1 MPPKKTGGNQPS
13 KKTIEKA
20 KARVM
25 EDKTFGLKNKN
36 KSKKV
41 EKYIKGVASQVKGKD
56 KKNENDAY
64 LQKQQKKAEEE
75 RKKVELALF
84 KPVIQQKVPPGV
96 DPKSVV
102 CDFFRNGM
110 CTKGDKCKFSHNLE
124 QQRKSEKIDLY
135 TDRRELSEEEQAKMD
150 DTMDKWDQKKLEEV
164 VSQKQ
169 NMNTKTQ
176 IVCKYFLEAVEDHK
190 YGWFW
195 DCPNG
200 GEKCQYQHCLP
211 PGYVLKPK
219 NKKEEIPEDE
229 KIPLEEILEEERS
242 KLTTRTPL
250 TLELFLKWK
259 QEKKKQKEKKLE
271 EDRAKREEDVKSGK
285 TMRSGREMFIFNPD
299 LFVDEDGVID
309 VEELD
314 PNDNKDEGP
323 VINIEVSETS
333 ITTRITNA
341 DEENH
346 SGKEEMSDGENGE
359 EDGENG
365 QHSGSDQEE
374 NGVEVKEELFR
385 EDEIPDEEEEEDEKE
400 EEEN

>member
-229 KIPLEEILEEERS
+229 KTPLEEILEAERG

-385 EDEIPDEEEEEDEKE
+385 EDEIPDEEEEDEKE

>member
-1 MPPKKTGGNQPS
+1 
-13 KKTIEKA
+13 
-20 KARVM
+20 
-25 EDKTFGLKNKN
+25 
-36 KSKKV
+36 
-41 EKYIKGVASQVKGKD
+41 VKGKD
-56 KKNENDAY
+56 KKNDTDAY
-64 LQKQQKKAEEE
+64 TQKQQKKAEEE

-84 KPVIQQKVPPGV
+84 KPVIQQQKVPPGV

-102 CDFFRNGM
+102 CDFFKNGM

-135 TDRRELSEEEQAKMD
+135 TDRRELSEEDQAKLE
-150 DTMDKWDQKKLEEV
+150 DTMDKWDQKKLEQV

-169 NMNTKTQ
+169 NENSKTQ

-200 GEKCQYQHCLP
+200 GDKCQYQHCLP
-211 PGYVLKPK
+211 PGYVLKLK
-219 NKKEEIPEDE
+219 SKKEEIPEDE
-229 KIPLEEILEEERS
+229 KVPLEELLEEERA

-259 QEKKKQKEKKLE
+259 QEKKKEKEKKME
-271 EDRAKREEDVKSGK
+271 QERAKREEDVKSGK

-299 LFVDEDGVID
+299 LFVDEEGVID
-309 VEELD
+309 VGELD
-314 PNDNKDEGP
+314 PNENKDEGP

-341 DEENH
+341 EDDNH
-346 SGKEEMSDGENGE
+346 SGKEEMSDGENGQQSGSDQE
-359 EDGENG
+359 NGNENSEGENG
-365 QHSGSDQEE
+365 QEE

-385 EDEIPDEEEEEDEKE
+385 EDEIPDEEDEKE
-400 EEEN
+400 DQEEEN

>member
-385 EDEIPDEEEEEDEKE
+385 EDEIPDEEDEKE
-400 EEEN
+400 DQEEEN